1 MAIAY
6 WERST
11 RAWPWMEGFA
21 AVAGLEA
28 ARSPAVLKRGNCV
41 PNSRKVFQSLGLPEE
56 SLSHWSAAEAA
67 DFSADGH
74 GDMTLKILS
83 ENASTEA
90 EQARILEVLAETM
103 QVRWFHFDQIGREA
117 MAAAGVEL
125 PAAAA

>member
-1 MAIAY
+1 
-6 WERST
+6 
-11 RAWPWMEGFA
+11 
-21 AVAGLEA
+21 
-28 ARSPAVLKRGNCV
+28 
-41 PNSRKVFQSLGLPEE
+41 
-56 SLSHWSAAEAA
+56 
-67 DFSADGH
+67 
-74 GDMTLKILS
+74 MTLKILS